1 MEHCD
6 RLYELSL
13 LASGYFDMK
22 PTTERYQQL
31 YRITFID
38 QHSFTEPRFGA
49 SSSTTNESYLLIT
62 RSPVWPPSRLRARSH
77 ACQSGRRTLTN
88 QRNFRAD
95 SIPSHRCQADLL
107 WFAGGRGGWESNTSD
122 FPLSL
127 CLNAGCE
134 TNASVA
140 SSIRNKGERICRCD
154 LKTLCRWSPSVAT
167 FVSFRGSEPAFAWRK
182 SGKPFRKN
190 HPSSPNRDSNLDL
203 PVLGSLAQH
212 KTGALA
218 NQATE
223 GDLNQQTKRAVFLTV
238 HDLGCNH
245 TSFHDFVNHPSMYE
259 IKERSVFIH
268 VDIPGHEDNALA
280 LPDTFPFPTM
290 QQLGEELL
298 TVVDFL
304 HVKYVIGLGEGAGAN
319 VLARFGLAHPSR
331 VLGLI
336 LINCTG
342 SAASVMDTF
351 KSKFVNWRGKQSMSQ
366 SAEDYLIF
374 HKFGHQLVNSVN
386 PDREKVLAEFQAR
399 LRCTLNPKNLK
410 LYVNAFL
417 NRKDLSLKQCKVDVL
432 LITGLLSPYASVVE
446 KLNRDLEKN
455 KVTLLKIEKAGDV
468 LMQAPHK
475 VAQSILLFCKGQGIL
490 TSLVMPG
497 VDRQR
502 TFSGSSDGS
511 GDGSRPRRMSRGMSM
526 EEYDKPNIRRLS
538 LTVVNPDQLPNKH
551 N

>member
-1 MEHCD
+1 MND
-6 RLYELSL
+6 KLYLFQTIPQRD
-13 LASGYFDMK
+13 YV
-22 PTTERYQQL
+22 
-31 YRITFID
+31 
-38 QHSFTEPRFGA
+38 
-49 SSSTTNESYLLIT
+49 SSNY
-62 RSPVWPPSRLRARSH
+62 
-77 ACQSGRRTLTN
+77 
-88 QRNFRAD
+88 
-95 SIPSHRCQADLL
+95 SI
-107 WFAGGRGGWESNTSD
+107 N
-122 FPLSL
+122 
-127 CLNAGCE
+127 
-134 TNASVA
+134 
-140 SSIRNKGERICRCD
+140 
-154 LKTLCRWSPSVAT
+154 
-167 FVSFRGSEPAFAWRK
+167 
-182 SGKPFRKN
+182 
-190 HPSSPNRDSNLDL
+190 
-203 PVLGSLAQH
+203 
-212 KTGALA
+212 
-218 NQATE
+218 
-223 GDLNQQTKRAVFLTV
+223 
-238 HDLGCNH
+238 

-268 VDIPGHEDNALA
+268 IDIPGHEDNALA
-280 LPDTFPFPTM
+280 LPDTLPFPTM

-319 VLARFGLAHPSR
+319 ILARFGLAHPSR

-374 HKFGHQLVNSVN
+374 HKFGHQLVNNVN